1 MKKPMDDADRYGI
14 IEERAMA
21 DLNRRIAA
29 SRGIPA
35 RAPKIHHECLDCGID
50 LEYPRRILGICWE
63 CAEVR
68 EARARLGL

>member
-1 MKKPMDDADRYGI
+1 MDDADRSDA
-14 IEERAMA
+14 IEDRAWA
-21 DLNRRIAA
+21 DLERRIAA
-29 SRGIPA
+29 SRGVVSRP
-35 RAPKIHHECLDCGID
+35 PKIHHECLDCGID